1 MTNAAPLFF
10 GTHLPDESY
19 PKYCFNTRFVET
31 DASVCFENGMSCRNA
46 AQKDGDIPRM
56 SEMMHRL
63 VKQAEDGVYP
73 SCCTG
78 HPGNGKPVDAPKAS
92 TQRSGLLAQ
101 VARIFAAG
109 TAMASI
115 AEPVFAQAAAEAA
128 ASPHL
133 FTSTQV
139 VGFSVVIGVISA
151 ALLSTLWV
159 VRQRGNLE
167 SEGRE
172 IRSALSDAQQR
183 ISQYQALIADKNRRI
198 VIWDGDERPELL
210 GQLPAETGAPQDNE
224 FLAFGLWLKPRSAS
238 ELDRAIDGLR
248 QSAKSFDIVVETHR
262 EEVLEAQGRVSGGRA
277 FVRFVALNNLRA
289 ELAEL
294 KIERDRL
301 MSSISAFQGLLD
313 SIDLPAWQRDTEG
326 RLTWVNHAYGAA
338 VDAASPDEAI
348 SEGREILTTIARE
361 RIRAV
366 ATPESPFH
374 DKISTVI
381 HGNRTFLDVVDVKV
395 PSGSAGIAVD
405 VSGVE
410 TVRAELERTLKSHA
424 ETLDHLATPVAIF
437 DGDQRLQFY
446 NQAFVTLWQLD
457 IAFLE
462 SKPDNA
468 ELLERLRAAK
478 KLPDQL
484 NWKTWKETALSVYRA
499 LDTQSDLWH
508 LPNGQTLRVFATAHP
523 QGGATWVFENLTEQ
537 VDLETRYN
545 TLVKVQGE
553 TIDHLSEGV
562 AVFGPDGRI
571 RLSNPAFR
579 ALWGITEAEAKPG
592 THIRALGDACAPSY
606 DRPDGWKT
614 FAELITSFD
623 DERRSSQGTLELF
636 SGLVLDYAVIPLPNA
651 QTMLTFVNMTDS
663 VRAERALTEKNDAL
677 RKADELKNDFVQH
690 VSYELRSPLTNII
703 GFTDLLR
710 TPGLGDLNE
719 RQAEYIDHIST
730 SSSVLLTL
738 VNDILDLATVDAGI
752 MRLNYSEIDL
762 GDLLDDV
769 SIQIADRLQ
778 ESGVTLEITAPARLG
793 SIIAD
798 PQRLKQIL
806 VKLLSNAANFS
817 PEGASIALACQ
828 REGTDFVFSVTDQ
841 GPGISQEMIST
852 VFDRFATG
860 AKSGKRGGAGLGLSI
875 VDSFVNLHN
884 GQVVIDSQPGKGTT
898 VICRIPSAN
907 LPSYAAAE

>member
-1 MTNAAPLFF
+1 
-10 GTHLPDESY
+10 
-19 PKYCFNTRFVET
+19 
-31 DASVCFENGMSCRNA
+31 
-46 AQKDGDIPRM
+46 M
-56 SEMMHRL
+56 SEMKHSL
-63 VKQAEDGVYP
+63 PGKAEDSAYAADRPLQAGQKHRFA
-73 SCCTG
+73 T
-78 HPGNGKPVDAPKAS
+78 APMAARQRPWSLARIAKLCAAS
-92 TQRSGLLAQ
+92 TAAALPAWPVLAQ
-101 VARIFAAG
+101 AQPGIG
-109 TAMASI
+109 AS
-115 AEPVFAQAAAEAA
+115 A
-128 ASPHL
+128 HL
-133 FTSTQV
+133 FTSSQV
-139 VGFSVVIGVISA
+139 VGLSVVIGVISA
-151 ALLSTLWV
+151 ALLSTLWL

-167 SEGRE
+167 NESRE

-198 VIWDGDERPELL
+198 VIWDGVARPELL
-210 GQLPAETGAPQDNE
+210 GQLPPETGAPQDNE
-224 FLAFGLWLKPRSAS
+224 FLAFGLWLKARSAS
-238 ELDRAIDGLR
+238 ELERAIGRLR
-248 QSAKSFDIVVETHR
+248 EQAESFDMVVETIR
-262 EEVLEAQGRVSGGRA
+262 DEVLEAQGRVSGGRA

-301 MSSISAFQGLLD
+301 MTSISAFQSMLD
-313 SIDLPAWQRDTEG
+313 AIDMPAWQRDTAG
-326 RLTWVNHAYGAA
+326 RLTWVNHAYGDA
-338 VDAASPDEAI
+338 VEAQSPQQAI
-348 SEGREILTTIARE
+348 NEGREILTTIARE
-361 RIRAV
+361 RIRAT

-374 DKISTVI
+374 DTISTVVR
-381 HGNRTFLDVVDVKV
+381 GNRTFFDVVDVKV

-405 VSGVE
+405 VSDVE
-410 TVRAELERTLKSHA
+410 AVRAELERTLKSHA

-437 DGDQRLQFY
+437 DGDRRLQFY
-446 NQAFVTLWQLD
+446 NQAFVSLWELD
-457 IAFLE
+457 ISFLE
-462 SKPDNA
+462 SKPDNS

-484 NWKTWKETALSVYRA
+484 NWKSWKEAALSVYRS

-579 ALWGITEAEAKPG
+579 ALWGITETEAKPG
-592 THIRALGDACAPSY
+592 THIRAIGEVCAPSY
-606 DRPDGWKT
+606 DQPDGWKT

-623 DERRSSQGTLELF
+623 DERRSSQGTLELL
-636 SGLVLDYAVIPLPNA
+636 SGLVLDFAVIPLPNA

-663 VRAERALTEKNDAL
+663 VRAERALTEKNEAL

-710 TPGLGDLNE
+710 TPGVGSLNE
-719 RQAEYIDHIST
+719 RQAEYIDHIAT

-752 MRLNYSEIDL
+752 MRLNYAEIDL
-762 GDLLDDV
+762 ADLLDDV
-769 SIQIADRLQ
+769 SMQIADRLQ
-778 ESGVTLEITAPARLG
+778 ESGVSLEITAPAYLG
-793 SIIAD
+793 SIVAD

-806 VKLLSNAANFS
+806 LKLLANAANFS
-817 PEGASIALACQ
+817 PEGASISLECR
-828 REGTDFVFSVTDQ
+828 REGTDFVFSVRDR
-841 GPGISQEMIST
+841 GPGISPEMVAT

-875 VDSFVNLHN
+875 VDSFVSLHN
-884 GQVVIDSQPGKGTT
+884 GEVSIDSEPGKGTT
-898 VICRIPSAN
+898 VTCRIPSIN
-907 LPSYAAAE
+907 LPHSVAAE

>member
-1 MTNAAPLFF
+1 
-10 GTHLPDESY
+10 
-19 PKYCFNTRFVET
+19 
-31 DASVCFENGMSCRNA
+31 
-46 AQKDGDIPRM
+46 M
-56 SEMMHRL
+56 SEMTHSLLGR
-63 VKQAEDGVYP
+63 AEDGDRP
-73 SCCTG
+73 DIRSLR
-78 HPGNGKPVDAPKAS
+78 AS
-92 TQRSGLLAQ
+92 RKNTFATAVNAAKQSSGSLA
-101 VARIFAAG
+101 RLSKICAAG
-109 TAMASI
+109 TAI
-115 AEPVFAQAAAEAA
+115 AALAQPALAQVEAKAA
-128 ASPHL
+128 ASTLL
-133 FTSTQV
+133 FTSSQI

-151 ALLSTLWV
+151 ALFSMLWL

-167 SEGRE
+167 SESRE
-172 IRSALSDAQQR
+172 IRSALSDAHQR

-198 VIWDGDERPELL
+198 VVWNGNERPELL
-210 GQLPAETGAPQDNE
+210 GQLPVETGAPQDGD
-224 FLAFGLWLKPRSAS
+224 FLAFGRWLKPRSAS
-238 ELDRAIDGLR
+238 ELERAIDLLR
-248 QSAKSFDIVVETHR
+248 SGAQSFDMVVETNR
-262 EEVLEAQGRVSGGRA
+262 EEILEAQGRVSGGRA

-301 MSSISAFQGLLD
+301 ISSISAFQSLLD
-313 SIDLPAWQRDTEG
+313 AIDLPAWQRDTEG
-326 RLTWVNHAYGAA
+326 RLTWVNQAYGDA
-338 VDAASPDEAI
+338 VESKSPQHAVH
-348 SEGREILTTIARE
+348 EGREFLTTIARE
-361 RIRAV
+361 RIRAG
-366 ATPESPFH
+366 ATPETPFH
-374 DKISTVI
+374 DKISTVV
-381 HGNRTFLDVVDVKV
+381 HGNRTFFDVVDVKL
-395 PSGSAGIAVD
+395 PSGSAGIAID
-405 VSGVE
+405 VSE
-410 TVRAELERTLKSHA
+410 AESVRAELERTLKSHA

-437 DGDQRLQFY
+437 DGNRRLQFY
-446 NQAFVTLWQLD
+446 NQAFVALWELD

-484 NWKTWKETALSVYRA
+484 TWKSWKEAALSVYRA
-499 LDTQSDLWH
+499 LDTQTDLWH

-579 ALWGITEAEAKPG
+579 VLWGITEAEAKPG
-592 THIRALGDACAPSY
+592 THIRAIGETCLPSY
-606 DRPDGWKT
+606 DRPDGWKA

-623 DERRSSQGTLELF
+623 DERRSGQGTLELF

-663 VRAERALTEKNDAL
+663 VRAERALTEKNEAL

-703 GFTDLLR
+703 GFADLLR
-710 TPGLGDLNE
+710 TPGVGPLND
-719 RQAEYIDHIST
+719 RQAEYIDHIAT

-752 MRLNYSEIDL
+752 MRLNYAEIDL
-762 GDLLDDV
+762 NDLLDDV

-778 ESGVTLEITAPARLG
+778 ESGVALEITAPAYLG
-793 SIIAD
+793 SIVAD

-806 VKLLSNAANFS
+806 LKLLSNAANFS
-817 PEGASIALACQ
+817 PEGAAISLECH
-828 REGTDFVFSVTDQ
+828 REAMDFVFSITDR
-841 GPGISQEMIST
+841 GPGISKDMIAT

-875 VDSFVNLHN
+875 VDSFVSLHN
-884 GQVVIDSQPGKGTT
+884 GKVTIDSQPGRGTT
-898 VICRIPSAN
+898 VVCRIPSVN
-907 LPSYAAAE
+907 LPQSIAAAE

>member
-1 MTNAAPLFF
+1 
-10 GTHLPDESY
+10 
-19 PKYCFNTRFVET
+19 
-31 DASVCFENGMSCRNA
+31 
-46 AQKDGDIPRM
+46 M
-56 SEMMHRL
+56 SEMMHSL
-63 VKQAEDGVYP
+63 VEQAEVGAYADHCPVHSGER
-73 SCCTG
+73 
-78 HPGNGKPVDAPKAS
+78 KPVS
-92 TQRSGLLAQ
+92 TGIVSR

-109 TAMASI
+109 TAIAST
-115 AEPVFAQAAAEAA
+115 ARPVFAQVEAETVAAA
-128 ASPHL
+128 HL
-133 FTSTQV
+133 FTSSQV
-139 VGFSVVIGVISA
+139 VGLSVVIGVISA

-167 SEGRE
+167 SESRE

-198 VIWDGDERPELL
+198 VIWDGGERPELI
-210 GQLPAETGAPQDNE
+210 GQLPAETGAPQDSE

-238 ELDRAIDGLR
+238 ELERAIDRLR
-248 QSAKSFDIVVETHR
+248 GSAHSFDMVVETHR
-262 EEVLEAQGRVSGGRA
+262 EEILEAQGRVSGGRA

-301 MSSISAFQGLLD
+301 LSSISAFQSMLD
-313 SIDLPAWQRDTEG
+313 AIDLPAWQRDTEG
-326 RLTWVNHAYGAA
+326 RLTWVNQAYGEA
-338 VDAASPDEAI
+338 VEATTPEQAVN
-348 SEGREILTTIARE
+348 EGREFLTTVARE
-361 RIRAV
+361 RIRAT
-366 ATPESPFH
+366 ATTESPFH
-374 DKISTVI
+374 DKISTVVS
-381 HGNRTFLDVVDVKV
+381 GNRTFFDVVDVKV
-395 PSGSAGIAVD
+395 PNGSAGIAVD
-405 VSGVE
+405 VSGIE
-410 TVRAELERTLKSHA
+410 AVRAELERTLKSHA

-437 DGDQRLQFY
+437 DGDRRLQFY
-446 NQAFVTLWQLD
+446 NQAFVSLWEFD

-462 SKPDNA
+462 SRPDNA

-484 NWKTWKETALSVYRA
+484 NWKSWKEAALSVYRA
-499 LDTQSDLWH
+499 LDTQPDLWH

-545 TLVKVQGE
+545 TLLKVQGE

-579 ALWGITEAEAKPG
+579 ALWGVTEAEAKAG
-592 THIRALGDACAPSY
+592 THIRALGESCSQSY

-614 FAELITSFD
+614 FGELITSFD

-663 VRAERALTEKNDAL
+663 VRAERALTEKNEAL

-710 TPGLGDLNE
+710 TPGLGPLND

-752 MRLNYSEIDL
+752 MRLNYSAIDL

-769 SIQIADRLQ
+769 SMQIADRLQ
-778 ESGVTLEITAPARLG
+778 ESGVTLEITAPAHLG
-793 SIIAD
+793 SIVAD

-817 PEGASIALACQ
+817 PEGSSISLECK
-828 REGTDFVFSVTDQ
+828 REGMDFVFAVSDR
-841 GPGISQEMIST
+841 GPGISQDMIAN

-860 AKSGKRGGAGLGLSI
+860 ATNGKRGGAGLGLSI
-875 VDSFVNLHN
+875 VDSFVSLHH
-884 GQVVIDSQPGKGTT
+884 GTVTIDSQPGKGTIVT
-898 VICRIPSAN
+898 CRIPSVD
-907 LPSYAAAE
+907 LPTSVAAE